1 MHQQILIE
9 TSELW
14 PFQAPNEDDCILS
27 LVFLYLCTMKNEIDI
42 PVLKQE
48 DFVAANIRRDNYSLI
63 RDKQAMEFNGAIASR
78 LLAKDNK
85 QVKCEKCGK
94 EFTTESDAEGP
105 MKCSECK

>member
-1 MHQQILIE
+1 MHQKALIE
-9 TSELW
+9 TSGRRR
-14 PFQAPNEDDCILS
+14 FKASNEDECFLS
-27 LVFLYLCTMKNEIDI
+27 HVLLYLCVMKNEIDI

-78 LLAKDNK
+78 LLAEESK

-94 EFTTESDAEGP
+94 EFATEADAEGP
-105 MKCSECK
+105 MKCPECK